1 MPEPAAGTRLNG
13 RYVLDGRIG
22 LGGMSEVWRAA
33 DETLGRAVAVK
44 ILSGAAAEDQ
54 LLRAAIRREARAAAR
69 MTHPHAMHVY
79 DYGEFAFDDVVLPY
93 IVMELVD
100 GATLADLLVN
110 GPPLPWRAAARMAA
124 EISAALADA
133 HRLGVVHRDIKPAN
147 VMLTPKGAA
156 KVLDFGIATLVAGD
170 TPHATG
176 SFTGQRIGGTEIL
189 DGWLAGTPPYAAP
202 ELLLRGEAG
211 PPADVYA
218 VGATLYAALTGEPPL
233 AITSWEEAAAVH
245 RSGVASPA
253 PLPPA
258 VPEPLA
264 AAALACL
271 SRDPETRPSAAS
283 IARIFGRY
291 AAGALPAPTT
301 PMPAGPMPAGPMPA
315 HPASPAPV
323 SPAPVSPGPIPPGT
337 GFHGP
342 GPVSPAPG
350 GGGPAPLSPAAA
362 ASGPGFGGPAPVS
375 PAVAPPGHGAAGHGF
390 GGSAPGAPA
399 SGRGPADGGSAGS
412 GFGGSNPG
420 AARSGNGSAGGGSAG
435 SGFGGAVPV
444 SPAAGSPAGRF
455 APGAASVPAA
465 HTAADVPFPA
475 HAPLPVGGRSW
486 PDRLRSPRGV
496 GVLATGLITGGV
508 ALVALAAIFLGPGSG
523 RDPAV
528 SAPDRGTA
536 PAAAPEKPAGAPS
549 PSRTPSRSPSPSP
562 SGDEEDTVEAGTI
575 LNRLDAALAQGLVS
589 RDINARAGSR
599 LFDDLRD
606 LRRDIDDPEKL
617 SDGAADLQE
626 RLERLAD
633 DGDMSPDTASDM
645 IEIVDDLVV

>member
-33 DETLGRAVAVK
+33 DETLGRAVAIK

-79 DYGEFAFDDVVLPY
+79 DYGEYAFDDVVLPY
-93 IVMELVD
+93 IVMELVE
-100 GATLADLLVN
+100 GATLADRLVS

-147 VMLTPKGAA
+147 VMLTPTGAA

-170 TPHATG
+170 TPHSSG

-233 AITSWEEAAAVH
+233 AITSWEEAASVH
-245 RSGVASPA
+245 RSGVAAPA
-253 PLPPA
+253 PLPPG
-258 VPEPLA
+258 VPEALA
-264 AAALACL
+264 NAALACL
-271 SRDPETRPSAAS
+271 SRDPETRPPAAS

-291 AAGALPAPTT
+291 AAGTIPGAAGAGSPGAGLSGPASAPPSAAVSPGPGVSGPPISPAAGFGGATPVSPAAASSGSGLGGPTT
-301 PMPAGPMPAGPMPA
+301 V
-315 HPASPAPV
+315 SPGTSYVEAAPV
-323 SPAPVSPGPIPPGT
+323 SPA
-337 GFHGP
+337 
-342 GPVSPAPG
+342 
-350 GGGPAPLSPAAA
+350 A
-362 ASGPGFGGPAPVS
+362 ASS
-375 PAVAPPGHGAAGHGF
+375 
-390 GGSAPGAPA
+390 GS
-399 SGRGPADGGSAGS
+399 S
-412 GFGGSNPG
+412 
-420 AARSGNGSAGGGSAG
+420 
-435 SGFGGAVPV
+435 FGGATPV
-444 SPAAGSPAGRF
+444 SPAAFRGSPAGRF
-455 APGAASVPAA
+455 APGAASVPAPVTA
-465 HTAADVPFPA
+465 HDVPFPA
-475 HAPLPVGGRSW
+475 RAAAGGRSW
-486 PDRLRSPRGV
+486 SGRLRGKRGV
-496 GVLATGLITGGV
+496 GVLASGLIIGGV
-508 ALVALAAIFLGPGSG
+508 GLVALATVLLGPGG
-523 RDPAV
+523 DRDPAV
-528 SAPDRGTA
+528 SAPGRGTA
-536 PAAAPEKPAGAPS
+536 PAAAPQNPAGTPS
-549 PSRTPSRSPSPSP
+549 ASGTPSRSPSPSP
-562 SGDEEDTVEAGTI
+562 SGDAADEDSVEAGTV

-589 RDINARAGSR
+589 RDISARAGSR

-633 DGDMSPDTASDM
+633 DGDMTPDTASNM

>member
-79 DYGEFAFDDVVLPY
+79 DYGEFSSDDVVLPF
-93 IVMELVD
+93 IVMELVE
-100 GATLADLLVN
+100 GATLADRLAG

-147 VMLTPKGAA
+147 VMLTPNGAA

-170 TPHATG
+170 TPHASG

-233 AITSWEEAAAVH
+233 AITSWEDAASVH
-245 RSGVASPA
+245 RSGVAAPA
-253 PLPPA
+253 PLPA
-258 VPEPLA
+258 GVPEALA

-271 SRDPETRPSAAS
+271 SREPETRPPAAS

-291 AAGALPAPTT
+291 AAGGIPEDRGPAP
-301 PMPAGPMPAGPMPA
+301 A
-315 HPASPAPV
+315 
-323 SPAPVSPGPIPPGT
+323 
-337 GFHGP
+337 

-350 GGGPAPLSPAAA
+350 FDAAA
-362 ASGPGFGGPAPVS
+362 PTS
-375 PAVAPPGHGAAGHGF
+375 P
-390 GGSAPGAPA
+390 
-399 SGRGPADGGSAGS
+399 AGS
-412 GFGGSNPG
+412 GS
-420 AARSGNGSAGGGSAG
+420 
-435 SGFGGAVPV
+435 PV
-444 SPAAGSPAGRF
+444 SPAAVSGSPIGLPGGPAGSPATFPGSPLAADGSRTGAGPVSPAGAGSWPSPGGGGPRSRGAGGF
-455 APGAASVPAA
+455 VPGAAAVPAGFNAPGAPSPPDGPASA
-465 HTAADVPFPA
+465 
-475 HAPLPVGGRSW
+475 GGRSRS
-486 PDRLRSPRGV
+486 DRLRSPRAI
-496 GVLATGLITGGV
+496 GVLATGLIVGGV
-508 ALVALAAIFLGPGSG
+508 GLVALATLLLGPDDR
-523 RDPAV
+523 RDPAS
-528 SAPDRGTA
+528 SATGGTTA
-536 PAAAPEKPAGAPS
+536 PATAGPANPAPT
-549 PSRTPSRSPSPSP
+549 PSRPPARSPSPSP
-562 SGDEEDTVEAGTI
+562 SPSDDDEDSAQDAVEAGTV

-589 RDINARAGSR
+589 RDINSRAGSR

-606 LRRDIDDPEKL
+606 LRRDLGDPEAL

-633 DGDMSPDTASDM
+633 DGDMSPDAASDM